1 MSRNHRLNPLWKKMQ
16 DNCHAS
22 KCCGVMSPHWKKHQ
36 THFLFI
42 FLFFFFYCAY
52 CTLLRVEWRASSLP
66 GFPPTFEQAR
76 VLRTGLEK
84 AGFHR
89 DNLRIWTWRKHRWGH
104 FARAYMTQYP
114 HGDYKLLLNATNYL
128 LFWSQKLFLMAGRS
142 PLKCDNSHWL

>member
-1 MSRNHRLNPLWKKMQ
+1 MIINSDFFFAFSPLQNIVIIILRPVLSKNKKTKIKKGNKGFQEIIGLIPFGKKMQ

-22 KCCGVMSPHWKKHQ
+22 KCCGVMSPHRKKHQ

-76 VLRTGLEK
+76 VLRTRLEK

-89 DNLRIWTWRKHRWGH
+89 DNLRI
-104 FARAYMTQYP
+104 
-114 HGDYKLLLNATNYL
+114 
-128 LFWSQKLFLMAGRS
+128 
-142 PLKCDNSHWL
+142 